1 MCDDADRHLSE
12 SNFTC
17 TAEPVVNHYVDIAS
31 IPDFFLQVGTATPR
45 ICGHNHFPVP
55 YFKDTIIGRDNALY
69 SSRNDES
76 TYVGSKF
83 LCGVRTWEQ
92 GDYNGYLELDE
103 NTGMGTD
110 HPLEPGRH
118 IRINN
123 PNYIRVN
130 DDWVAG
136 PIVRGEGVYACA
148 NNGSCIGPDTCTCAD
163 GWGGVDCRT
172 PVRVVAVLFF
182 FILALKMTE

>member
-17 TAEPVVNHYVDIAS
+17 TADPVVNHYIDIAS
-31 IPDFFLQVGTATPR
+31 IPDFFLQVDTAIPK

-55 YFKDTIIGRDNALY
+55 YFKDTTIGRDNALY
-69 SSRNDES
+69 SSGNDQS
-76 TYVGSKF
+76 TYIGSTF

-103 NTGMGTD
+103 NNTGMGTD
-110 HPLEPGRH
+110 HPLESGRH

-123 PNYIRVN
+123 PNYIRGVN
-130 DDWVAG
+130 DAWVAG
-136 PIVRGEGVYACA
+136 PIARGEGVYAFA

-163 GWGGVDCRT
+163 GWGGFDCRT
-172 PVRVVAVLFF
+172 PVRVVAMTFFSLFSRP
-182 FILALKMTE
+182 